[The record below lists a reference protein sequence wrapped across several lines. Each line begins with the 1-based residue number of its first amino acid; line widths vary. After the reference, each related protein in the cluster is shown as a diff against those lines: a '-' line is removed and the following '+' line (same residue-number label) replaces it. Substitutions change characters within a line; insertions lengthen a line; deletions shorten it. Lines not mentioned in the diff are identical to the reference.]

1 MTNEELYELSKNLRS
16 IRIKADK
23 LSRTDW
29 YGYSH
34 MVDSSERKFDCGYA
48 KVMKKNGY
56 EEIEILEGM
65 LNDLYKTMVLVKG
78 KLHEEKE
85 RKPDSNK

>member
-1 MTNEELYELSKNLRS
+1 MTNEELYELSKKLRE
-16 IRIKADK
+16 IRFKADRVT
-23 LSRTDW
+23 RTDW

-48 KVMKKNGY
+48 KIMKKNGY
-56 EEIEILEGM
+56 EEIPLLEEL
-65 LNDLYKTMVLVKG
+65 LNDLYQVMSSVKR

-85 RKPDSNK
+85 KRTVSNK